1 MLPVQEPFLQR
12 PTCLDRWAYTR
23 LMASPTRTGHKTVF
37 AAAEDWKAQL
47 TLADD
52 ILRAGSMWVQVL
64 THGVVWAMSRTTFR
78 DVVLAGR
85 VQKRARYEEVLG
97 DMEIFQYLSAANR
110 SSIADCLTAEV
121 YQVHCTA

>member
-1 MLPVQEPFLQR
+1 MQ
-12 PTCLDRWAYTR
+12 A
-23 LMASPTRTGHKTVF
+23 
-37 AAAEDWKAQL
+37 
-47 TLADD
+47 
-52 ILRAGSMWVQVL
+52 L

-78 DVVLAGR
+78 DIVLAGR

-121 YQVHCTA
+121 YQVRCAAKSMACKTCACVEYVVQQSCGTWRSFSACLQPRSPIVDCLTAESIRCALRC

>member
-1 MLPVQEPFLQR
+1 MQ
-12 PTCLDRWAYTR
+12 A
-23 LMASPTRTGHKTVF
+23 
-37 AAAEDWKAQL
+37 
-47 TLADD
+47 
-52 ILRAGSMWVQVL
+52 L

-78 DVVLAGR
+78 DIVLAGR

-121 YQVHCTA
+121 YQVRCAAKSMACKTCACVGYVVQQSCGK